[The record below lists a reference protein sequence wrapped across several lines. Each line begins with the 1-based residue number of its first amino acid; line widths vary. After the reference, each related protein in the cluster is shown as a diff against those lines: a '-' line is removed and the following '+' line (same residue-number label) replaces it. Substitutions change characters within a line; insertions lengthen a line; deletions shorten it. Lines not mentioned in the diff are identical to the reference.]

1 MIKKIKS
8 KFWDPVMDPAHN
20 PLAALPPMPR
30 YQMMVVLASMW
41 SFIFCA
47 MVGWWMLFPYWI
59 LGHIALL
66 TLGTFVTN
74 WTFNSVSKPSH
85 RDMYRSKD
93 GRHAHHDDL
102 WGG

>member
-1 MIKKIKS
+1 MIKRIKT
-8 KFWDPVMDPAHN
+8 KLWDPVMDANHN
-20 PLAALPPMPR
+20 PLAALPVMPR
-30 YQMMVVLASMW
+30 YQLMVVLASMW

-66 TLGTFVTN
+66 TLGTFVTR
-74 WTFNSVSKPSH
+74 WTFDSVNKPNH